1 MQIETSSDIYF
12 LVRNPIY
19 VGIVFPL

>member
-12 LVRNPIY
+12 LVRNQCTQT
-19 VGIVFPL
+19 